1 MGSEGEGEGG
11 PGQWKALDFVL
22 NFKTMNSAKKLF
34 GCFSFGFMFPNSF
47 IAFLPLDNGSRKV
60 NVFLNIACNFS

>member
-22 NFKTMNSAKKLF
+22 NFKTMNSAKKTVWLF
-34 GCFSFGFMFPNSF
+34 FIWVYVPKLFYSIFTFG
-47 IAFLPLDNGSRKV
+47 
-60 NVFLNIACNFS
+60 